1 MGREYGLVVSAL
13 TALTEQISVFGMA
26 LDVGGSIGADRLYA
40 PAPATCR
47 IERRT
52 GEEGSDAPACDL
64 GWHVGVQD
72 THALSVKSVVEFA
85 DIAIG
90 DVFEAALR
98 FVVDN
103 ADHADFSKI
112 RDAMPR

>member
-1 MGREYGLVVSAL
+1 MGGVYGLVVS
-13 TALTEQISVFGMA
+13 ALTEQISVFGMA
-26 LDVGGSIGADRLYA
+26 L
-40 PAPATCR
+40 
-47 IERRT
+47 
-52 GEEGSDAPACDL
+52 
-64 GWHVGVQD
+64 
-72 THALSVKSVVEFA
+72 SVEPVVEFA

-103 ADHADFSKI
+103 AGHADFSKI